1 MMPKIREVIVVE
13 GRYDKNTLRQAVD
26 ATIVET
32 NGFGVFN
39 DRDKIALLRRLAEAR
54 GLIILT
60 DSDHAGF
67 FIRGRLKGLF
77 PPGTVKHAYIPDVL
91 GRERRKNIPSKEGK
105 LGVEGMR
112 PDVLIEALRR
122 AGATFEEN
130 PDAAPQYGGITKL
143 DFFEAGLTGKPGS
156 AERRRALKKHLNLPE
171 NLSQNALLDVV
182 NILMTRSEF
191 IELIRSGVFAQ

>member
-1 MMPKIREVIVVE
+1 MIPKIREVIVVE
-13 GRYDKNTLRQAVD
+13 GRYDKNTLRQVVD

-39 DRDKIALLRRLAEAR
+39 DKDKIALLRRLAEAR

-67 FIRGRLKGLF
+67 FIRGRLKGLL
-77 PPGTVKHAYIPDVL
+77 PPGTVKHAYIPDVM

-130 PDAAPQYGGITKL
+130 PSGAPKYGGITKT
-143 DFFEAGLTGKPGS
+143 DFYEAGLTGRPGS
-156 AERRRALKKHLNLPE
+156 AERRRALTVYLNLPE

>member
-1 MMPKIREVIVVE
+1 MIPKIREVIVVE
-13 GRYDKNTLRQAVD
+13 GRYDKNTLRQIID
-26 ATIVET
+26 ATIIET

-39 DRDKIALLRRLAEAR
+39 DSEKIALLRRLAEAR

-67 FIRGRLKGLF
+67 FIRGRLKGLL
-77 PPGTVKHAYIPDVL
+77 PAGKVKHAYIPDIP
-91 GRERRKNIPSKEGK
+91 GQEKRKNSPSKEGK

-130 PDAAPQYGGITKL
+130 PDTAPIFGGITKL
-143 DFFEAGLTGKPGS
+143 DFFEVGLTGRPGS
-156 AERRRALKKHLNLPE
+156 NQRRRQLMAHLKLPE
-171 NLSQNALLDVV
+171 NLSQNALLEVL
-182 NILMTRSEF
+182 NILFTRSEF
-191 IELIRSGVFAQ
+191 IELIRSGIFSQ